1 MKKMAL
7 EKVLQTTL
15 SPKEIQHAEAV
26 MIEDY
31 PLRVLSFTD
40 VFPILKMVLWFCQ
53 EKSKLKVR
61 EECMDEAAGLDFQT
75 LVDRPIV
82 LMPWHQMTSEV
93 YQHAQKLPKNM
104 TESLIKEN

>member
-31 PLRVLSFTD
+31 PLRGLSFTD
-40 VFPILKMVLWFCQ
+40 VFPILKMVLWFC
-53 EKSKLKVR
+53 
-61 EECMDEAAGLDFQT
+61 
-75 LVDRPIV
+75 
-82 LMPWHQMTSEV
+82 
-93 YQHAQKLPKNM
+93 
-104 TESLIKEN
+104 